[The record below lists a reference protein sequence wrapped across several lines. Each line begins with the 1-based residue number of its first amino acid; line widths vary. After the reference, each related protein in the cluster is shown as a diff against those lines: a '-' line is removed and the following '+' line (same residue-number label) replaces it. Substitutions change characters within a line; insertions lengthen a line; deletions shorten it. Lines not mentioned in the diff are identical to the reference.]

1 MTGQTNTA
9 LQALGRRRLIATA
22 AGLAIPAFSGGVRA
36 QSRGGPL
43 REVPRNR
50 TYILASTNDGPV
62 LTNIGNANFYAPG
75 VDLRNGMM
83 FATEPLFWYNFF
95 KGELIPWLAE
105 SYVYNDDF
113 TELTIKIRVGAAWS
127 DGHPFTARDVAFTY
141 NMLVENGTGKRNL
154 RQAVLFSDRVKQ
166 AEAVDD
172 LTVRITFTRP
182 DPRHLF
188 AVTTNY
194 FSYGPMW
201 VPEHVWSEVDDKAG
215 FTFFD
220 LEKGWPLTTSAW
232 KVVATS
238 PTQIVCDR
246 RDDWWGAKTG
256 FRPLPA
262 PERII
267 TVPSISRDQI
277 AQRAVANVIDISTD
291 MQDVALLQEM
301 MRRNPKITTFSG
313 NKPPYGNLDWW
324 PISLFFNGA
333 DPRWEDLR
341 VRRAMGFALNVQQ
354 IVQVSSGGASDISRT
369 PFPNFPPLLPVI
381 RSFDDL
387 VEKHRVGVYDPKEV
401 EQLMAEAGYQR
412 DAQKFWAK
420 DGKRAGG
427 DMHGLSIV
435 NQIGPL
441 VQQQL
446 RRAGFDVTFY
456 SQPDSTRIMA
466 NGQCP
471 LVLSGH
477 SGSSIFDPLATLE
490 AFHSKNFAP
499 VGSSSFFFARQRNT
513 EYDALVEPI
522 YRLKPGDPQ
531 IPAMVHKVMDKWYAL
546 VPEIPIQQ
554 YYHRVP
560 MNQTYWTN
568 WPGNE
573 NPYMPPAP
581 NHVSTSVY
589 IAHMVRPVD

>member
-1 MTGQTNTA
+1 MATQIRAPFGA
-9 LQALGRRRLIATA
+9 MGRRVLLTTAA
-22 AGLAIPAFSGGVRA
+22 AGLLTPGGAARA

-50 TYILASTNDGPV
+50 TYIVASTNDGPV
-62 LTNIGNANFYAPG
+62 LTNVGNANFYGPG

-83 FATEPLFWYNFF
+83 YATEPLFWYNFF
-95 KGELIPWLAE
+95 RDELIPWLAE
-105 SYVYNDDF
+105 SYAYNDDY
-113 TELTIKIRVGAAWS
+113 TVLTIKIRRGAAWS

-141 NMLVENGTGKRNL
+141 NMLIENGHGVRNM
-154 RQAVLFSDRVKQ
+154 RQAPLFADRAVR

-172 LTVRITFTRP
+172 LTARITLTRP

-188 AVTTNY
+188 AVTVNY
-194 FSYGPMW
+194 FAYGPMW
-201 VPEHVWSEVDDKAG
+201 VPEHIWSKVEDKAG
-215 FTFFD
+215 FTFLD

-232 KVVATS
+232 QVVATS

-267 TVPSISRDQI
+267 VVPSISRDHI
-277 AQRAVANVIDISTD
+277 AQMAVSNTIDISTD
-291 MQDVALLQEM
+291 MQDVELLKEM
-301 MRRNPKITTFSG
+301 MQRNPKLTTFSG

-324 PISLFFNGA
+324 PISLFFNST
-333 DPRWEDLR
+333 DQRWNDVR
-341 VRRAMGFALNVQQ
+341 VRRAMGYALNVKQ
-354 IVQVSSGGASDISRT
+354 IVDVASGGASDISLT

-381 RSFDDL
+381 KSFEDIIA
-387 VEKHRVGVYDPKEV
+387 KNRVGVYDPAASER
-401 EQLMAEAGYQR
+401 LMTEAGYQR
-412 DAQKFWAK
+412 DAQKFWVK

-427 DMHGLSIV
+427 DMHGISIV

-446 RRAGFDVTFY
+446 RRGGFDVTFF
-456 SQPDSTRIMA
+456 STPDSTRIMA

-477 SGSSIFDPLATLE
+477 AGSSIFDPLATLE

-499 VGSSSFFFARQRNT
+499 MGTFSFYYARQRNPD
-513 EYDALVEPI
+513 YDALVDAI
-522 YRLKPGDPQ
+522 YQLRPGDPA
-531 IPAMVHKVMDKWYAL
+531 IPPLVRRAMEAWYAL
-546 VPEIPIQQ
+546 VPEIPVQQ

-568 WPGNE
+568 WPGTE
-573 NPYMPPAP
+573 NPYIPPAP

-589 IAHMVRPVD
+589 VAHMVRPVG